1 MGNYIEA
8 FEAFGDDELR
18 MVSTHDATNYEL
30 QYVREDLRD
39 AFTGEE
45 LDTAHRNLV
54 ANQVSSE
61 DFSQAVDHGRLE
73 SQQFFFE
80 DVLAFIFPASRYDGV
95 LVSYDRE
102 GSIPVADVVE
112 TGIEVLD

>member
-1 MGNYIEA
+1 MGNHIEA
-8 FEAFGDDELR
+8 FKQFGEDELR
-18 MVSTHDATNYEL
+18 MVSTHDATNYEM

-39 AFTGEE
+39 AFTDGE
-45 LDTAHRNLV
+45 LDNAHRNLV

-61 DFSQAVDHGRLE
+61 DFSQAVDHGGLQA
-73 SQQFFFE
+73 QQFFFE

-102 GSIPVADVVE
+102 GSIPVAEVVRTGVDVLE
-112 TGIEVLD
+112 

>member
-8 FEAFGDDELR
+8 FKAFGEDELR
-18 MVSTHDATNYEL
+18 MVSTHDATNYEM

-39 AFTGEE
+39 AFTEEE
-45 LDTAHRNLV
+45 LDDAHRNII

-61 DFSQAVDHGRLE
+61 DFSQAVDHGGLE
-73 SQQFFFE
+73 AQQFFFE
-80 DVLAFIFPASRYDGV
+80 DVIAFIFPTSRYDGV

-112 TGIEVLD
+112 AGIEVLE